1 VPSPALPV
9 RALSESPASHSHTR
23 RPLVLLAVMLAMF
36 MAAVEATIVATAM
49 PTIIADLGGF
59 QLFSWVFA
67 IYLLTQ
73 AVSAPIYGKL
83 ADIFGRKPSLYAGTA
98 LFLLGSLL
106 AGFSPSMLWLIFFRA
121 LQGLGA
127 GAIQPIATT
136 IVADIYTPE
145 ERARVQGYLSSAW
158 GISAVIGPALGAVFV
173 EHIGWSFVF
182 WINLP
187 VGAATIVL
195 LALFLDEGELHKT
208 HQIDYL
214 GALLLIAGTT
224 ALMLA
229 LIQGAVLPSG
239 VVAALVLSASTL
251 LALFFRIER
260 RVLEP
265 IMPLS
270 LWRIRVIA
278 TGNLGQL
285 ITGAVMIGA
294 ATFVPTYVQGVM
306 GRSAAAA
313 GLAIAAMS
321 ISWPIASAL
330 SGRLMVATSFRL
342 TAVLGSLT
350 LVLGSV
356 LLAMLTPERGPAFA
370 TAGSFVIGLGMGFTN
385 STYVV
390 AVQLSVEWRQRGA
403 ATSSNIFMRMVG
415 QAMGAALFGAMLNYG
430 VVRHAGVDTEIV
442 NRMLEPALRA
452 GIDPAVVDRV
462 AHVMA
467 ASLHDVYLI
476 ATLLALIALVVAF
489 RLPGHLN
496 PTNALK
502 AREAA

>member
-1 VPSPALPV
+1 
-9 RALSESPASHSHTR
+9 
-23 RPLVLLAVMLAMF
+23 MLAMF

-187 VGAATIVL
+187 VGAVTIAL
-195 LALFLDEGELHKT
+195 FALFLDEGKLHKT
-208 HQIDYL
+208 HQIDYV

-229 LIQGAVLPSG
+229 LIQGAILPYG

-342 TAVLGSLT
+342 TAVVGSLI

-356 LLAMLTPERGPAFA
+356 LLALLTPELGPLFA

-390 AVQLSVEWRQRGA
+390 AVQTSVEWRQRGV

-430 VVRHAGVDTEIV
+430 VVRNARVDTDIV
-442 NRMLEPALRA
+442 NRMLEPRLRA

-489 RLPGHLN
+489 RLPDHLN
-496 PTNALK
+496 PKNAFT
-502 AREAA
+502 ARESA

>member
-1 VPSPALPV
+1 
-9 RALSESPASHSHTR
+9 
-23 RPLVLLAVMLAMF
+23 M
-36 MAAVEATIVATAM
+36 
-49 PTIIADLGGF
+49 
-59 QLFSWVFA
+59 
-67 IYLLTQ
+67 
-73 AVSAPIYGKL
+73 
-83 ADIFGRKPSLYAGTA
+83 
-98 LFLLGSLL
+98 
-106 AGFSPSMLWLIFFRA
+106 
-121 LQGLGA
+121 
-127 GAIQPIATT
+127 
-136 IVADIYTPE
+136 
-145 ERARVQGYLSSAW
+145 
-158 GISAVIGPALGAVFV
+158 
-173 EHIGWSFVF
+173 
-182 WINLP
+182 
-187 VGAATIVL
+187 
-195 LALFLDEGELHKT
+195 
-208 HQIDYL
+208 
-214 GALLLIAGTT
+214 
-224 ALMLA
+224 
-229 LIQGAVLPSG
+229 
-239 VVAALVLSASTL
+239 LSASTL
-251 LALFFRIER
+251 LALFFRIEQ

-321 ISWPIASAL
+321 ISWPIASTL

-342 TAVLGSLT
+342 TAVVGSLI

-356 LLAMLTPERGPAFA
+356 LLALLTPELGPLFA

-390 AVQLSVEWRQRGA
+390 AVQTSVEWRQRGA

-415 QAMGAALFGAMLNYG
+415 QAMGAALFGAMLNYE
-430 VVRHAGVDTEIV
+430 VVRHAGVDTDIV
-442 NRMLEPALRA
+442 NRMLEPALRS
-452 GIDPAVVDRV
+452 GIDPAVVNRV

-502 AREAA
+502 ARQAV